1 MKRGRRRKN
10 DSLLIPA
17 IPREVWALGGK
28 SCVWLGT
35 LAGLAVGMYALEGY
49 AKSVGVVRP
58 TKLEWPDD
66 LPAWLKNP
74 DHAEFKEEIAAAVQL
89 RRDDDLHTADLC
101 EWIGRRLEECPWT
114 ESVERISKRQDGVIR
129 IEATFRRPVTM
140 IVKGGNAY
148 LVDEKAV
155 RLPRERRPALLDAR
169 EWILVEGVR
178 GDVPKVGQ
186 AWNGK
191 DALSGVKLV
200 RILNEAYEQGRLSC
214 WPEFTRVDVSNFDG
228 SESSRD
234 GRIRIKTM
242 TPGVLIHWGLTPGEE
257 YPVECSTEDKLD
269 RLDELYRKHS
279 GFPEKGPIDVRPFDR
294 VWTGNPN

>member
-1 MKRGRRRKN
+1 MKRGGRRKKN
-10 DSLLIPA
+10 SLAMPA
-17 IPREVWALGGK
+17 IPRQVWIAGGK
-28 SCVWLGT
+28 SCMWLGT

-58 TKLEWPDD
+58 TALEWAN
-66 LPAWLKNP
+66 LPAWLKDP
-74 DHAEFKEEIAAAVQL
+74 AHSEFLREIGEAAQL
-89 RRDDDLHTADLC
+89 RSGDELDTADLC
-101 EWIGRRLEECPWT
+101 EWIGRRLEDCPWT

-191 DALSGVKLV
+191 DALAGVKLV

-242 TPGVLIHWGLTPGEE
+242 TPGALIHWGLTPGEE
-257 YPVECSTEDKLD
+257 HPIECSTEDKLD
-269 RLDELYRKHS
+269 RLDELFRKHN
-279 GFPEKGPIDVRPFDR
+279 GFPKKGPIDVRPFDR
-294 VWTGNPN
+294 ILYGSPH

>member
-1 MKRGRRRKN
+1 MKRSGRRKSN
-10 DSLLIPA
+10 SLAMPA
-17 IPREVWALGGK
+17 IPRDVWIAGGR
-28 SCVWLGT
+28 SAMWLGT

-58 TKLEWPDD
+58 TAFEWAN
-66 LPAWLKNP
+66 LPAWLKDP
-74 DHAEFKEEIAAAVQL
+74 AHGEFLREIGESAQL
-89 RRDDDLHTADLC
+89 RPGDELDTPDLC
-101 EWIGRRLEECPWT
+101 EWIGRRLDDCPWT

-169 EWILVEGVR
+169 EWILVEGVS
-178 GDVPKVGQ
+178 GEVPKVGQ

-191 DALSGVKLV
+191 DALAGVKLV

-242 TPGVLIHWGLTPGEE
+242 TPGALIHWGLTPGEE
-257 YPVECSTEDKLD
+257 YPVECSTEDKLAK
-269 RLDELYRKHS
+269 LDQLFRRHN
-279 GFPEKGPIDVRPFDR
+279 GFPKQGPIDVRPFDR
-294 VWTGNPN
+294 ILYGNPH